1 MCRRKREWICSTKK
15 NLREIIHAFKG
26 RAMSFIVPELTAFV
40 DNLEDEMVR
49 LDIHDRRVID
59 ELVQYVN
66 AQAAAAV

>member
-26 RAMSFIVPELTAFV
+26 RPLSFIVPELTAFV

-49 LDIHDRRVID
+49 LEIHDRKVID
-59 ELVQYVN
+59 KLVRYVN
-66 AQAAAAV
+66 AHAASSV